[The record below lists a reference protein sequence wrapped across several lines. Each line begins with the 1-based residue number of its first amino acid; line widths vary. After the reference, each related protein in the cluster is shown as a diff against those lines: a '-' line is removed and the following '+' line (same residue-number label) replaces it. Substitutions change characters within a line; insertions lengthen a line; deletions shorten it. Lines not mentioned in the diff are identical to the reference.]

1 MEDLEVVRLLACAC
15 KPDALAGGDPKG
27 ERSAAAGVAVQ
38 LGQDHAIDPDLLA
51 EHLADLD
58 GLLAGH
64 RVGHQQRF
72 CDGDGGLES
81 LQLRHEIDID
91 VKTPRRVKDDHVR
104 VESLRF
110 SQRRVCDRVNVSLA
124 RMERHILA

>member
-1 MEDLEVVRLLACAC
+1 M
-15 KPDALAGGDPKG
+15 
-27 ERSAAAGVAVQ
+27 
-38 LGQDHAIDPDLLA
+38 A

-64 RVGHQQRF
+64 RVGDQQRF
-72 CDGDGGLES
+72 GDRDGGLES